1 VVSPIADNAFSYYKY
16 KFEGSFFTE
25 NRQQINK
32 IKVIPRRDTEPT
44 MEGYIYI
51 EDDSYSIYAV
61 DLAINGNQMQTPA
74 IDKLI
79 LKQSFSYNS
88 NNKIWVKNTQTIDFV
103 AGLLSIKLNGRFTYV
118 YSNFE
123 FPNQFD
129 KKTFS
134 SEVLKFEENANK
146 KDNDF
151 WNTIRPVPLT
161 EEETTDYLKKDVLQT
176 KKKSKPYLDSIDSKK
191 NKFKFMDVLMGYSY
205 NNSFQKWSLNYD
217 GPLMTTSFNTVQGW
231 KLNAGLSY
239 VKRDEEKRTYT
250 RIGSRFDYGFS
261 ENKLRATVNFTHKF
275 NNNNNST
282 ISVNGGSSINQFN
295 GNNPISNLV
304 NMVSTLFFK
313 NNFMKLYEK
322 NFVSAFYGR
331 EVVNGF

>member
-1 VVSPIADNAFSYYKY
+1 
-16 KFEGSFFTE
+16 
-25 NRQQINK
+25 
-32 IKVIPRRDTEPT
+32 
-44 MEGYIYI
+44 M
-51 EDDSYSIYAV
+51 
-61 DLAINGNQMQTPA
+61 
-74 IDKLI
+74 
-79 LKQSFSYNS
+79 
-88 NNKIWVKNTQTIDFV
+88 KNTQTIDFV

-123 FPNQFD
+123 FSNQFD
-129 KKTFS
+129 KKTFTR
-134 SEVLKFEENANK
+134 EVLKFEENANK

-239 VKRDEEKRTYT
+239 TKRDEEKRTYT

-275 NNNNNST
+275 NNINNS
-282 ISVNGGSSINQFN
+282 IVSLNGGSSINQFN
-295 GNNPISNLV
+295 ANNPISNFV

-331 EVVNGF
+331 EVVNGFYMNINAEYAERKPLYNTTDYTIIKSDDLYTSNKPLDPTNETTAAIEKHNLVKANVLMRFNFGQKYVITRF